1 MIRSAAPIRWPPLMS
16 NVRPQKNQSRTHT
29 NMQKL
34 YQGSY
39 VVILVLSTTAILAQG
54 VSLPPPSRTVYKCVV
69 NKKTVYT
76 DEPCI
81 GAEKVDVEPTRGLNK
96 STGRELTGSDVA
108 RERRNEFVA
117 ESLKPLTGM
126 NAQQFEQAKHR
137 TKLSAE
143 AKSEC
148 AALDQRIAQQEAE
161 DRTSVG
167 DAKTNVQRGLFASRK
182 RFRELGC

>member
-1 MIRSAAPIRWPPLMS
+1 MRKLHKVLYSAVLS
-16 NVRPQKNQSRTHT
+16 
-29 NMQKL
+29 
-34 YQGSY
+34 
-39 VVILVLSTTAILAQG
+39 LSTTAVFAQG
-54 VSLPPPSRTVYKCVV
+54 LSLPPPSRTVYKCVV

-96 STGRELTGSDVA
+96 STGRELTGKDVA
-108 RERRNEFVA
+108 RERNNEFIA

-126 NAQQFEQAKHR
+126 NAQQFEVAKHR
-137 TKLSAE
+137 TKLSAA

-148 AALDQRIAQQEAE
+148 ANLDRSIAQQEAE
-161 DRTSVG
+161 DRDAVG
-167 DAKTNVQRGLFASRK
+167 DAKTSVQRSLFASRR